1 MSYVPKILIVDDE
14 PRMCDSLDILLS
26 GEGYEIHISNCGKDA
41 IERLAKDSVDLVLLD
56 IVMPDMDGR
65 QVMHYIN
72 SQDLETLVI
81 VMTGHASTESAVDA
95 LRGGAYD
102 YLKKPF
108 EHEELLRTV
117 ENALQQKRLRT
128 ERKQAE
134 QALQKARD
142 ELETRVKQRTADFAR
157 ANKELKEEIRQRK
170 QVEDTLRENA
180 HRLQIAYDQAIVYA
194 QVLNEEIA
202 QRKQAEEALR
212 EQTHSLEEVNAA
224 LKVVIRH
231 REEDKAQLEETVL
244 SNVKETIL
252 PYVSA
257 LKKSRLGDKEMAYVN
272 IIESHLNDIVSPF
285 LQKLSSKYFDLT
297 PREVEVAILI
307 KEGKITKEIA
317 ELLNVSNR
325 AVEFHR
331 ENLRA
336 KLNLKHKKANLRSY
350 LLSLA

>member
-1 MSYVPKILIVDDE
+1 M
-14 PRMCDSLDILLS
+14 
-26 GEGYEIHISNCGKDA
+26 
-41 IERLAKDSVDLVLLD
+41 
-56 IVMPDMDGR
+56 
-65 QVMHYIN
+65 
-72 SQDLETLVI
+72 
-81 VMTGHASTESAVDA
+81 
-95 LRGGAYD
+95 
-102 YLKKPF
+102 
-108 EHEELLRTV
+108 
-117 ENALQQKRLRT
+117 
-128 ERKQAE
+128 
-134 QALQKARD
+134 
-142 ELETRVKQRTADFAR
+142 
-157 ANKELKEEIRQRK
+157 
-170 QVEDTLRENA
+170 
-180 HRLQIAYDQAIVYA
+180 
-194 QVLNEEIA
+194 
-202 QRKQAEEALR
+202 
-212 EQTHSLEEVNAA
+212 
-224 LKVVIRH
+224 IRH